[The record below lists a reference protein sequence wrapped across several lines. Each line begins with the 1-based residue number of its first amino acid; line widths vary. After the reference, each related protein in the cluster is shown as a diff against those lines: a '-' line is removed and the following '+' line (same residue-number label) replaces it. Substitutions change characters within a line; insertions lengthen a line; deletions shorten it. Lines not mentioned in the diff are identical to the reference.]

1 MDGTPDMTTA
11 LAQPDT
17 TGPALREPIDVK
29 KLANAFCHAQ
39 LLLTADELG
48 LFADLAAHGPS
59 TVDQILE
66 RLGLD
71 GRGLRD
77 FLSGLVLL
85 GLIELDG
92 DRYRNADV
100 ATETLVPGSGRYI
113 GGFLR
118 RAGRMLYPAWGRL
131 GTALRTGEPQTSG
144 AGDEAFLQMLRD
156 PAQREPYLR
165 MMDSASS
172 LVAPHL
178 IRVFDWAGRAS
189 VLDVGGCRGNL
200 VGRVLAAY
208 PHLHGAVFDL
218 PPMAEPFGAHTAAL
232 GAGDRATFHGG
243 DFFRDE
249 LPTADVVILG
259 HVLHNWSPAQRAQLV
274 ARAWAAVAPGGALL
288 VYDAMLPDAP
298 SDLPRT
304 LVSLN
309 MLLVTEGGS
318 EYPATDCQTW
328 MAAAGCTDTEVRGL
342 GSTDTLVIGRKPVTS
357 IP

>member
-1 MDGTPDMTTA
+1 MTIA
-11 LAQPDT
+11 PAV
-17 TGPALREPIDVK
+17 ALREPTDVK
-29 KLANAFCHAQ
+29 QLANAFCHAQ

-48 LFADLAAHGPS
+48 LFAALAAHGPA
-59 TVDQILE
+59 TEDELRD
-66 RLGLD
+66 RLAVD

-77 FLSGLVLL
+77 FLAGLVLL
-85 GLIELDG
+85 GLLDSDG
-92 DRYRNADV
+92 DRYANAPV
-100 ATETLVPGSGRYI
+100 ATETLVPGSAQYI

-131 GTALRTGEPQTSG
+131 GKALRTGEPQTDG
-144 AGDEAFLQMLRD
+144 AGDEAFLRMLGD
-156 PAQREPYLR
+156 PAQREPYLK

-178 IRVFDWAGRAS
+178 IRAFDWARHGS

-208 PHLHGAVFDL
+208 PHLSGAVFDL
-218 PPMAEPFGAHTAAL
+218 PPMAAPFRAHTAAL

-249 LPTADVVILG
+249 LPTADVVVLG
-259 HVLHNWSPAQRAQLV
+259 HVLHNWSPRQRAELV
-274 ARAWAAVAPGGALL
+274 ARAWRAVAPGGALL
-288 VYDAMLPDAP
+288 VYDAMLPDTP

-318 EYPATDCQTW
+318 EYPARDCQDW
-328 MAAAGCTDTEVRGL
+328 MAAAGCTTTEVVGL
-342 GSTDTLVIGRKPVTS
+342 GSTDTLVIGRKPA
-357 IP
+357 